1 MAEWPYVVKIQMVT
15 VWPNQNF
22 FILIHP
28 AKLEGVFVLQQ
39 FEQKKNSKESIE
51 MLEFFLSAG
60 IREDE

>member
-1 MAEWPYVVKIQMVT
+1 VALCCEDTNGNCVAKPE
-15 VWPNQNF
+15 F
-22 FILIHP
+22 FYSNP

-39 FEQKKNSKESIE
+39 FEQKENSKESIE